1 MNKKNI
7 LFFIIMVLILSIG
20 VMCFVGCGKESSES
34 NNKKEYSVDAEALAS
49 EIVSK
54 VKFASEMSKVD
65 AEFLDVYFT
74 IEEGVT
80 GVSYKAGGSLADEIT
95 IFTAPNK
102 ITAKKML
109 ESVNSYIDE
118 RKELFAGYAP
128 AEVTKLEK
136 AVAVQKGKYV
146 VFCVTDNIDEAKTII
161 DNAF

>member
-1 MNKKNI
+1 MSKKNI

-34 NNKKEYSVDAEALAS
+34 NNKKEYSVDAEA
-49 EIVSK
+49 K
-54 VKFASEMSKVD
+54 VKFASEMSKV
-65 AEFLDVYFT
+65 ESEVLDLFFT

-109 ESVNSYIDE
+109 ESVKSYIDE

-128 AEVTKLEK
+128 AEVAKLEK

-146 VFCVTDNIDEAKTII
+146 VFCVTDNIEEAKTII